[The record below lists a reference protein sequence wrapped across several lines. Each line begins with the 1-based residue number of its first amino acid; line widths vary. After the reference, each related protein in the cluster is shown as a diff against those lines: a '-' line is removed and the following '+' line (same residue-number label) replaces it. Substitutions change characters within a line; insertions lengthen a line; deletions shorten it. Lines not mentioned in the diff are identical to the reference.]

1 MMKYNDNTINK
12 WYHDGELIKVYYHGA
27 VCYYKITS
35 GDTPT
40 PVQEPCFAVVDDI
53 TQYSET
59 EFEDVYDKATEKW
72 YKLNNLNE
80 YEEYGVYG
88 EGKNITYYE
97 GKLTIDGDYE
107 YEWNGSSWVNVGE
120 VTGSQITEWVD
131 YQTLEFSR
139 SYPAMNKVRIKP
151 HGTFYSIYISPTANT
166 ISTDSKYRITNTSNN
181 PTSVCITYNGTRY
194 KLSDFTEI
202 ESGVYEFTLPTTC
215 YFAGSDYYINTAY
228 KKTSNLGDFLF
239 VEETIG
245 SVVYPVYYD
254 EMQAP
259 PNNLVFS
266 SMSEALAY
274 ECPWVGM
281 YASINGKQ
289 YMFDENYEWVEASY
303 RLRGVLNGVTYD
315 IFGTETEVT
324 SGDVQTLVDNLNPS
338 YDKLMDVYVGSNIT
352 SLAEN
357 AFSGRSTYV
366 KSIYIPSSVKTVGVK
381 ALYFPNNYNSSGFDG
396 IQFSTFDG
404 VTIHKSNFEYCVMQE
419 TADFSNATFVNN
431 TIQNEISFTF
441 VNVHGLKHLVLPS
454 TITKIYDMDYCY
466 DLETL
471 TIKAVQPPS
480 ISSSILTHNTPLTA
494 IYVPAQSVDAY
505 KAASGWNSFS
515 SIIQAIQT

>member
-1 MMKYNDNTINK
+1 MIKYNNSNINDWNFDNSNI
-12 WYHDGELIKVYYHGA
+12 IKVYHNGA
-27 VCYYKITS
+27 IVFYKFDTEQGGYKVCY
-35 GDTPT
+35 
-40 PVQEPCFAVVDDI
+40 AVVDDI

-72 YKLNNLNE
+72 YKLNNINQ
-80 YEEYGVYG
+80 YEEYGIYG

-97 GKLTIDGDYE
+97 GKLTVDGDFE
-107 YEWNGSSWVNVGE
+107 YKYSGDSWVNVGE
-120 VTGSQITEWVD
+120 VTGTQITEWVD

-139 SYPAMNKVRIKP
+139 SYPALNKVRIKP
-151 HGTFYSIYISPTANT
+151 HGTFYTMYISPTANT
-166 ISTDSKYRITNTSNN
+166 TSTNSKYAIVNTSNN
-181 PTSVCITYNGTRY
+181 PNNRCITYNGTEY
-194 KLSDFTEI
+194 KLSDFTQI

-215 YFAGSDYYINTAY
+215 YFAGGDYYINTAY
-228 KKTSNLGDFLF
+228 KNTSNYGDFLF
-239 VEETIG
+239 VEQTVS
-245 SVVYPVYYD
+245 SVVYPIYYD

-303 RLRGVLNGVTYD
+303 KLRGVLNGVTYD
-315 IFGTETEVT
+315 VFGAETEVT
-324 SGDVQTLVDNLNPS
+324 SADVQTLIDNLSPS
-338 YDKLMDVYVGSNIT
+338 YKNNMDVYVGSNVT

-357 AFSGRSTYV
+357 AFSGRSSSV
-366 KSIYIPSSVKTVGVK
+366 KNIYIPSSVKTVGVQ
-381 ALYFPNNYNSSGFDG
+381 ALYFSNNYDSSGFDG

-404 VTIHKSNFEYCVMQE
+404 VTIHKQNFAYCTMQE
-419 TADFSNATFVNN
+419 TADFTNATFDYNGNQGYLFNN
-431 TIQNEISFTF
+431 FNY
-441 VNVHGLKHLVLPS
+441 VYGLKHLILPS
-454 TITKIYDMDYCY
+454 SITNISNMDYCH

-471 TIKAVQPPS
+471 TIKAVQPPT
-480 ISSSILTHNTPLTA
+480 ISRYTLTNNTPLTA

-505 KAASGWNSFS
+505 KAASGWSSFS
-515 SIIQAIQT
+515 SIIQAILT

>member
-1 MMKYNDNTINK
+1 MIYYNSNTINDWNFGDDNIK
-12 WYHDGELIKVYYHGA
+12 KVYRNGV

-35 GDTPT
+35 GESPT

-72 YKLNNLNE
+72 YKLNNFNQ
-80 YEEYGVYG
+80 YEEYGIYG
-88 EGKNITYYE
+88 DGRNITYYE

-107 YEWNGSSWVNVGE
+107 YEWNGSSWVNLGE
-120 VTGSQITEWVD
+120 VTISQITEWVD

-139 SYPAMNKVRIKP
+139 SYPALNKVRIKP
-151 HGTFYSIYISPTANT
+151 HGTFYTVYISPTANT
-166 ISTDSKYRITNTSNN
+166 TSADSKYTIINTSNGAN
-181 PTSVCITYNGTRY
+181 NRCITYNGTEY
-194 KLSDFTEI
+194 KLSDFTQV
-202 ESGVYEFTLPTTC
+202 ESGVYEFTFPTTC
-215 YFAGSDYYINTAY
+215 YLAGGDYYINTAY
-228 KKTSNLGDFLF
+228 KNTTNYGDFLF
-239 VEETIG
+239 VEESVS

-315 IFGTETEVT
+315 IFGAETEVT
-324 SGDVQTLVDNLNPS
+324 SADVQTLIDNLSPS
-338 YDKLMDVYVGSNIT
+338 YSNLMDVYVGSNIT

-357 AFSGRSTYV
+357 AFSSGSAYV
-366 KSIYIPSSVKTVGVK
+366 KNIYIPSSVKTVSVK
-381 ALYFPNNYNSSGFDG
+381 ALYFPNDYGSSGFDG

-404 VTIHKSNFEYCVMQE
+404 VTIYKQNFSYCVMQE
-419 TADFSNATFVNN
+419 TADFSNATFVDN
-431 TIQNEISFTF
+431 TFQGNIAFNFN
-441 VNVHGLKHLVLPS
+441 NVHNLKHLVLPS
-454 TITKIYDMDYCY
+454 TITYINNMDYCY

-480 ISSSILTHNTPLTA
+480 IKNSLTHNTPLTT

-505 KAASGWNSFS
+505 KTASGWSSFS

>member
-1 MMKYNDNTINK
+1 MIKYNLNNIND
-12 WYHDGELIKVYYHGA
+12 WNFDASNIVKVYHNGA
-27 VCYYKITS
+27 VCYYKIS
-35 GDTPT
+35 GESPT

-72 YKLNNLNE
+72 YKLNNFNQ
-80 YEEYGVYG
+80 YEEYGIYG
-88 EGKNITYYE
+88 DGRNITYYE

-107 YEWNGSSWVNVGE
+107 YEWNGSSWVNLGE
-120 VTGSQITEWVD
+120 VTISQITEWVD

-139 SYPAMNKVRIKP
+139 SYPALNKVRIKP
-151 HGTFYSIYISPTANT
+151 RGTFYSIYISRTANS
-166 ISTDSKYRITNTSNN
+166 ISTNSKYRITNTSNN
-181 PTSVCITYNGTRY
+181 PISVCITYNGTEY

-215 YFAGSDYYINTAY
+215 YFAGSDYYINTSY
-228 KKTSNLGDFLF
+228 KNTSNLGDFLF
-239 VEETIG
+239 VEETVS
-245 SVVYPVYYD
+245 SVVYPIYYD

-281 YASINGKQ
+281 YASIDGKQ

-303 RLRGVLNGVTYD
+303 RLRGILNGVTYD

-324 SGDVQTLVDNLNPS
+324 SADVQTLIDNLSPTSPNN
-338 YDKLMDVYVGSNIT
+338 LMDVYVGSNIT

-357 AFSGRSTYV
+357 AFNGRSSSVKNIYV
-366 KSIYIPSSVKTVGVK
+366 PNSVKTVGVK

-404 VTIHKSNFEYCVMQE
+404 VTISKSNFTYCVMQE
-419 TADFSNATFVNN
+419 TADFSNATFVND
-431 TIQNEISFTF
+431 TFQNEISFSF
-441 VNVHGLKHLVLPS
+441 NNAHGLKHLILPAS
-454 TITKIYDMDYCY
+454 ITSIRNMDYCY

-471 TIKAVQPPS
+471 TIKTVQPPFIKDS
-480 ISSSILTHNTPLTA
+480 ITHNTPLTA

-505 KAASGWNSFS
+505 KTASGWRSFS

>member
-1 MMKYNDNTINK
+1 MSDTINIGGITVSKFYLGSSDSVQIYLGTTKLYPQGSTAQTPCYDVISTDITAYTATTYDSVYSTYSSK
-12 WYHDGELIKVYYHGA
+12 WYMK
-27 VCYYKITS
+27 
-35 GDTPT
+35 
-40 PVQEPCFAVVDDI
+40 
-53 TQYSET
+53 
-59 EFEDVYDKATEKW
+59 
-72 YKLNNLNE
+72 NNLNT
-80 YEEYGVYG
+80 YEEYGVYDSG
-88 EGKNITYYE
+88 RTTTYYE
-97 GKLTIDGDYE
+97 GKLTVDGDFEYE
-107 YEWNGSSWVNVGE
+107 YSGGSWVNVGE
-120 VTGSQITEWVD
+120 VSGSQTTEWVD

-139 SYPAMNKVRIKP
+139 SYPALSKVRVKP
-151 HGTFYSIYISPTANT
+151 HGTFYTIYISTTPN
-166 ISTDSKYRITNTSNN
+166 STSQNSKYTIVNTSNGAN
-181 PTSVCITYNGTRY
+181 NKCITYNGTQY
-194 KLSDFTEI
+194 KLSDLTQV
-202 ESGVYEFTLPTTC
+202 ESGVYEFTFPTTC

-228 KKTSNLGDFLF
+228 KNTSNYGDFLF
-239 VEETIG
+239 VEQTVS
-245 SVVYPVYYD
+245 SVVYPIYYD

-281 YASINGKQ
+281 FASIDGKL
-289 YMFDENYEWVEASY
+289 YMFDENYEWVETSY
-303 RLRGVLNGVTYD
+303 KLRGVLNGVTYD

-324 SGDVQTLVDNLNPS
+324 SADVQTLIDNLNPS
-338 YDKLMDVYVGSNIT
+338 YNNFMDVYVGSGVT

-357 AFSGRSTYV
+357 TFSGRSSYV
-366 KSIYIPSSVKTVGVK
+366 KNIYIPSSVKTVRTK

-404 VTIHKSNFEYCVMQE
+404 VTIYKQNFEYCVMQE

-441 VNVHGLKHLVLPS
+441 VNAYGLKHLVLPS
-454 TITKIYDMDYCY
+454 TITKISDIDYCY

-505 KAASGWNSFS
+505 KAASGWSSFS
-515 SIIQAIQT
+515 SIISAIPT

>member
-1 MMKYNDNTINK
+1 MIKYNDNTINK
-12 WYHDGELIKVYYHGA
+12 WYHDGELIKVYYHDA

-72 YKLNNLNE
+72 YKLNNLNQ

-88 EGKNITYYE
+88 VGKNITYYE
-97 GKLTIDGDYE
+97 GKLTVDGDFE
-107 YEWNGSSWVNVGE
+107 YKYSGDSWVNVGE
-120 VTGSQITEWVD
+120 VTGTQITEWVD

-139 SYPAMNKVRIKP
+139 SYPALNKVRIKP
-151 HGTFYSIYISPTANT
+151 HGTFYTMYISPTANT
-166 ISTDSKYRITNTSNN
+166 TSTNSKYAIVNTSNN
-181 PTSVCITYNGTRY
+181 PNNRCITYNGTEY
-194 KLSDFTEI
+194 KLSDFTQI

-215 YFAGSDYYINTAY
+215 YFAGGDYYINTAY
-228 KKTSNLGDFLF
+228 KNTSNYGDFLF

-266 SMSEALAY
+266 SMPEALAY

-303 RLRGVLNGVTYD
+303 KLRGVLNGVTYD
-315 IFGTETEVT
+315 VFGAETEVT
-324 SGDVQTLVDNLNPS
+324 SADVQTLIDNLSPS
-338 YDKLMDVYVGSNIT
+338 YKNNMDVYVGSNVT

-357 AFSGRSTYV
+357 AFSGRSSSV
-366 KSIYIPSSVKTVGVK
+366 KNIYIPSSVKTVGVQ
-381 ALYFPNNYNSSGFDG
+381 ALYFSNNYDSSGFDG

-404 VTIHKSNFEYCVMQE
+404 VTIHKQNFAYCTMQE
-419 TADFSNATFVNN
+419 TADFTNATFDYNGNQGYLFNN
-431 TIQNEISFTF
+431 FNY
-441 VNVHGLKHLVLPS
+441 VYGLKHLILPS
-454 TITKIYDMDYCY
+454 SITNISNMDYCY

-471 TIKAVQPPS
+471 TIKAVQPPT
-480 ISSSILTHNTPLTA
+480 ISRYTLTNNTPLTA

-505 KAASGWNSFS
+505 KAASGWSSFS
-515 SIIQAIQT
+515 SIIQAILT